1 MFIEPMLL
9 STGQTPFSD
18 SRYIFEPK
26 IDGHRLIYSQEDG
39 IVRLYTRN
47 NNDCTRQYPE
57 INGTTNALFPHD
69 IVLDGEV
76 ACVDPATG
84 ISDFE
89 SVMIR
94 FQAKK
99 ADKIAGLTTTL
110 PSTFVIFDVLQY
122 NGKDLRALRLMER
135 KEILSTIPLP
145 SSSFGIVPFIEGA
158 GEALYTQIK
167 ERNMEGIV
175 GKRKDS
181 VYETGRRSDK
191 WRKVINWSYSE
202 VFITGYRKEEFGWL
216 VAVSESHNAKIRP
229 AGVIELGANP
239 IHKKAF
245 YNVVKPLIIGED
257 RNFVYVEPRIRARVK
272 MRNWTRSGMLRS
284 PVFIE
289 FIV

>member
-9 STGQTPFSD
+9 ATAPAPFSD
-18 SRYIFEPK
+18 SHYIFEPK
-26 IDGHRLIYSQEDG
+26 IDGHRMIFSQQNG
-39 IVRLYTRN
+39 VVRLYTRH

-57 INGTTNALFPHD
+57 IASALFPHD
-69 IVLDGEV
+69 IVLDGEI
-76 ACVDPATG
+76 ACVDPIKG

-89 SVMIR
+89 SVMTR

-99 ADKIAGLTTTL
+99 TDKIMALAGTL

-122 NGKDLRALRLMER
+122 NGTDLRHQPLMER
-135 KEILSTIPLP
+135 KEILASIPLP
-145 SSSFGIVPFIEGA
+145 SASFGIVPFIEGA
-158 GEALYTQIK
+158 GEALFTQIE
-167 ERNMEGIV
+167 ERSMEGVV

-191 WRKVINWSYSE
+191 WRKVINWSYAN

-216 VAVSESHNAKIRP
+216 ASVPTLDNVKMRP
-229 AGVIELGANP
+229 AGIIELGANP
-239 IHKKAF
+239 THKKAF
-245 YNVVKPLIIGED
+245 YNVVKPLITGED

-284 PVFIE
+284 PVFTE